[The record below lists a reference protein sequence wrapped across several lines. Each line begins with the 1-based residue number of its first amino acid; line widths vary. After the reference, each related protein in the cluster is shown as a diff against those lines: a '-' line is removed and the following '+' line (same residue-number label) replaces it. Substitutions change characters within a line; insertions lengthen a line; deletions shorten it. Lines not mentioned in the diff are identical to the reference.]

1 MHENREISE
10 ASRSH
15 QDRDRSAKA
24 KSRKADMHASE
35 KSDRAVVPMNQPNK
49 GECILAEV
57 GEGRARAKEN
67 IVWSYTSPT
76 QSGERVSQG
85 LSGVR
90 QPYLAAAIQGKSG
103 TR

>member
-57 GEGRARAKEN
+57 GREGRGPRRTSFGPTRARHRAGNECAKD
-67 IVWSYTSPT
+67 
-76 QSGERVSQG
+76 
-85 LSGVR
+85 
-90 QPYLAAAIQGKSG
+90 
-103 TR
+103 

>member
-24 KSRKADMHASE
+24 LSHKAGMHASE
-35 KSDRAVVPMNQPNK
+35 KSDRAEVLMNQPNK
-49 GECILAEV
+49 EEQSFAEA
-57 GEGRARAKEN
+57 GEGRARIKEN
-67 IVWSYTSPT
+67 IVPSHTSPT

-90 QPYLAAAIQGKSG
+90 QAARRFAPPSHC
-103 TR
+103 